1 MKSVISL
8 FFLTLIFSGCLE
20 REIYIEVMDKRYIAH
35 PPASV
40 LVVDLEGNLKSGFPS
55 NPASPISVHVYTH
68 HAHCTNAQS
77 RSLGSDF
84 DGYVR
89 ITLKDGTTTIAR
101 AQSDYKGEATP
112 EMVQA
117 IYTKLLQKL
126 QWDKN
131 KR

>member
-8 FFLTLIFSGCLE
+8 FFITLIFSGCFE
-20 REIYIEVMDKRYIAH
+20 REIYTEVMDKRYISH

-55 NPASPISVHVYTH
+55 NPTSPISVHVYTH
-68 HAHCTNAQS
+68 RAHCTNAQS

-89 ITLKDGTTTIAR
+89 ITIKDGNTTIAR
-101 AQSDYKGEATP
+101 AQSDYKGGATP
-112 EMVQA
+112 EMVQT
-117 IYTKLLQKL
+117 IYTELLKQL
-126 QWDKN
+126 RWRPQ
-131 KR
+131 